1 MKKIINGR
9 RYDTDSA
16 RELAAF
22 TCEGS
27 RSDFRWWQETLYRK
41 NTGEYFLHGKGGP
54 ASKYAEA
61 VGLNQW
67 EGGERIMPL
76 SLEEAQKWAEDH
88 LDGDEYEEIFGAV
101 QEDISKRT
109 VTFSLTEKTI
119 EKIARIAAERS
130 ISKSEVIERLVDG
143 DLPRA

>member
-1 MKKIINGR
+1 
-9 RYDTDSA
+9 
-16 RELAAF
+16 
-22 TCEGS
+22 
-27 RSDFRWWQETLYRK
+27 
-41 NTGEYFLHGKGGP
+41 
-54 ASKYAEA
+54 
-61 VGLNQW
+61 
-67 EGGERIMPL
+67 MPL

-88 LDGDEYEEIFGAV
+88 LDGDEYEAIFGAV
-101 QEDISKRT
+101 QEDESKRT